1 MLTAMLAARNIVAA
15 RIGVG
20 PSYDL
25 WRVNVD
31 EEYHE
36 VGEVGMEDE
45 LKKMESTQPMIPQPI
60 RQ

>member
-15 RIGVG
+15 KTGAG
-20 PSYDL
+20 PYYDL

-36 VGEVGMEDE
+36 AGAIGMDDE
-45 LKKMESTQPMIPQPI
+45 LKKMESTQPMVPQVI
-60 RQ
+60 R